1 MTKEKAELKQN
12 LEHLAEQKGIQQA
25 VSYQDLFTPQF
36 MQKYTRFAIID
47 FFVRE
52 LGVKD
57 FTQIEQMAIDQVD
70 EFVKKETKF
79 ASWEEMQQKAVSE
92 YMMKLF

>member
-12 LEHLAEQKGIQQA
+12 LEHLAEQKGSQQA
-25 VSYQDLFTPQF
+25 VSYQDLFTPQL
-36 MQKYTRFAIID
+36 MQKYTSFATID

-79 ASWEEMQQKAVSE
+79 ASWTKCNKRRLAST
-92 YMMKLF
+92 

>member
-1 MTKEKAELKQN
+1 MTKEKAELKQS
-12 LEHLAEQKGIQQA
+12 LEHLAEQKGSQQA
-25 VSYQDLFTPQF
+25 VSYQDLFTPQL
-36 MQKYTRFAIID
+36 MQKYTSFATID

-70 EFVKKETKF
+70 EFVKKRPSLLAGKKCNKRRL
-79 ASWEEMQQKAVSE
+79 AST
-92 YMMKLF
+92 

>member
-1 MTKEKAELKQN
+1 M
-12 LEHLAEQKGIQQA
+12 
-25 VSYQDLFTPQF
+25 
-36 MQKYTRFAIID
+36 
-47 FFVRE
+47 
-52 LGVKD
+52 GVKD
-57 FTQIEQMAIDQVD
+57 FTQIEQMAIDQID

>member
-12 LEHLAEQKGIQQA
+12 LEYLAERKGSQQA
-25 VSYQDLFTPQF
+25 VSYQDLFPQF
-36 MQKYTRFAIID
+36 MQKYTSFATID